1 MLNQG
6 QVQRRGPQGTT
17 GTARAPEALN
27 PRTTKSTSLSPA
39 RREDGE
45 ADLRGAGASTWRGGR
60 GTKRLSKDVVMPTWP
75 HSHTALSQASGAAGR
90 GGGKDGSGGETE
102 ASPAGDRDPEL
113 ARPAGAAMAALL
125 PLPGAWRGAWPRTGS
140 RQQSSREGRVSGT
153 SDLGAGCDHAPGENS
168 GPSARLSSSGP
179 WGQRDKM
186 HV

>member
-45 ADLRGAGASTWRGGR
+45 ADLRGAGASTRRGGR
-60 GTKRLSKDVVMPTWP
+60 GTKRLSKDVVTGPTHTP
-75 HSHTALSQASGAAGR
+75 PYHSRQGQQAG

-179 WGQRDKM
+179 WGQRDEM